1 MKALFNWVKKPFCD
15 SLTLYWEL
23 LKVMVPIM
31 ILVRI
36 AVEFGLIEYVSIVFT
51 PFMDLVGLPPEAGI
65 VWTTAMLVNIYA
77 GMVAL
82 VALLPEAPMSVAQIT
97 VLGTMILIAHSL
109 PIEQRIVQKSGP
121 SLIATTALR
130 IVGAMTLGAI
140 LNIVYT
146 SFDMLQENGVI
157 SWLPSTQADASWQQ
171 WVVDSVI
178 SLFSIFWIIFA
189 LVLLLKILDLLKV
202 TDLISKALSPLLGL
216 MGISSNAIPV
226 TMIGVMLGLGYGG
239 ALILREAKEGKMSS
253 QDIFLSLSFMCLFH
267 SALEDTILILALG
280 ADLSGIL
287 FARLLFAFLVLL
299 VLSKLIKSLPQPVFE
314 RFLFSKS

>member
-1 MKALFNWVKKPFCD
+1 MKALLDWVKKPFCD
-15 SLTLYWEL
+15 SFTLYWEL

-31 ILVRI
+31 VLVRI

-82 VALLPEAPMSVAQIT
+82 VALLPEAPMTVAQIT

-121 SLIATTALR
+121 SLIATTTLR

-140 LNIVYT
+140 LNIIYT

-189 LVLLLKILDLLKV
+189 LVLLLKILGLLKI

-216 MGISSNAIPV
+216 MGISPNAIPV
-226 TMIGVMLGLGYGG
+226 TMIGVMLGLSYGG

-267 SALEDTILILALG
+267 SALEDTLLILALG

-314 RFLFSKS
+314 KFLFSKS

>member
-31 ILVRI
+31 VLVRI
-36 AVEFGLIEYVSIVFT
+36 AVEFGLIEYVSIIFT

-130 IVGAMTLGAI
+130 IVGAMSLGAI
-140 LNIVYT
+140 LNLVYT

-157 SWLPSTQADASWQQ
+157 SWLPATKADASWQQ
-171 WVVDSVI
+171 WGVDSVI

-189 LVLLLKILDLLKV
+189 LVLLLKILDLLKI

-216 MGISSNAIPV
+216 MGISANAIPV

-267 SALEDTILILALG
+267 SALEDTLLILALG

-299 VLSKLIKSLPQPVFE
+299 VLSKLIRSLPQPVFE
-314 RFLFSKS
+314 KFLFSKS

>member
-140 LNIVYT
+140 LNAIYT

-171 WVVDSVI
+171 WAVDSVI